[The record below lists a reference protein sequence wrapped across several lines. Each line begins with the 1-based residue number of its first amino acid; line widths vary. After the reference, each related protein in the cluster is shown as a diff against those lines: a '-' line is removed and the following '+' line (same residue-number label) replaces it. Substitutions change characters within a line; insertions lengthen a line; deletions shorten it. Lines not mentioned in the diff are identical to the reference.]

1 VIVCHLNIRKRGN
14 PKVPE
19 DKKGNNYSIGYLA
32 KTAGLTSRTIR
43 YYEERGLLDS
53 IKRVEGGR
61 RVYTEDDL
69 RRLKFVKRLKL
80 LGLTLA
86 EMEELAEIYWI
97 DRTNKKVLP
106 RLMELLDRH
115 CEETDKRI
123 KSLAKLKGEIREYR
137 ERIRKKLMDLQD

>member
-1 VIVCHLNIRKRGN
+1 MSG
-14 PKVPE
+14 

-32 KTAGLTSRTIR
+32 KAAGLTTRTIR

-53 IKRVEGGR
+53 IKRVGGGR
-61 RVYTEDDL
+61 RIYTDEDL
-69 RRLKFVKRLKL
+69 RRLKFIKRLKL

-106 RLMELLDRH
+106 KLMELLDHH
-115 CEETDKRI
+115 CEETDNRI
-123 KSLAKLKGEIREYR
+123 KSLTKLKGEIREYR
-137 ERIRKKLMDLQD
+137 ERIKKKLTDLQQ

>member
-1 VIVCHLNIRKRGN
+1 MSA
-14 PKVPE
+14 
-19 DKKGNNYSIGYLA
+19 DKKTNNYAIGYLA
-32 KTAGLTSRTIR
+32 TAAGLTTRTIR

-61 RVYTEDDL
+61 RVYTDDDL
-69 RRLKFVKRLKL
+69 RRLKFIKRLKL

-97 DRTNKKVLP
+97 DRTNRKVLP
-106 RLMELLDRH
+106 RLMELLEHH

-123 KSLAKLKGEIREYR
+123 ESLTKLKSEIREYR
-137 ERIRKKLMDLQD
+137 ERIRTKLTDGQD

>member
-1 VIVCHLNIRKRGN
+1 
-14 PKVPE
+14 VPE
-19 DKKGNNYSIGYLA
+19 AKKSNTYSIGHLA
-32 KTAGLTSRTIR
+32 KTAGLTPRTIR

-53 IKRVEGGR
+53 IKRIEGGR
-61 RVYTEDDL
+61 RIFSDDDL
-69 RRLKFVKRLKL
+69 RRLKFIKRLKL

-97 DRTNKKVLP
+97 DRTNRKVLP

-123 KSLAKLKGEIREYR
+123 ERKGMNPWKRW
-137 ERIRKKLMDLQD
+137 

>member
-1 VIVCHLNIRKRGN
+1 MSMSK
-14 PKVPE
+14 

-32 KTAGLTSRTIR
+32 KAAGLTTRTIR

-61 RVYTEDDL
+61 RVYTDDDL
-69 RRLKFVKRLKL
+69 RRLKFIKRLKL

-97 DRTNKKVLP
+97 DRTNRKVLP
-106 RLMELLDRH
+106 RLMELLDHH

-123 KSLAKLKGEIREYR
+123 KSLTKLKGEIREYR
-137 ERIRKKLMDLQD
+137 GRIKTKLTDEQD

>member
-1 VIVCHLNIRKRGN
+1 MS
-14 PKVPE
+14 E

-32 KTAGLTSRTIR
+32 KSTNLTTRTIR

-53 IKRVEGGR
+53 IKRVGGGR
-61 RVYTEDDL
+61 RIYSEGDL
-69 RRLKFVKRLKL
+69 RRLKFIKRLKL

-106 RLMELLDRH
+106 KLMELLDHH
-115 CEETDKRI
+115 CEETDNRI
-123 KSLAKLKGEIREYR
+123 KSLTKLKGEIREYR
-137 ERIRKKLMDLQD
+137 ERIKKKLTDLQE

>member
-1 VIVCHLNIRKRGN
+1 
-14 PKVPE
+14 VPE
-19 DKKGNNYSIGYLA
+19 AKKGNSYSIGFLA
-32 KTAGLTSRTIR
+32 KSAGLTPRTIR

-53 IKRVEGGR
+53 VKRVKGGR
-61 RVYTEDDL
+61 RVYTDDDL
-69 RRLKFVKRLKL
+69 RRLKFIRRLKL

-115 CEETDKRI
+115 CEETDNRI
-123 KSLAKLKGEIREYR
+123 QSLTKLKGEIREYS
-137 ERIRKKLMDLQD
+137 ERIRKKLATLQD